1 MTNFELKSKN
11 AKRMNS
17 YFGAAGAIIFS
28 LIGLYI
34 NRVYGTPSY
43 WTYLFGLSAGVLMT
57 EFYYRW
63 FKKKFIDKHEK
74 Q

>member
-1 MTNFELKSKN
+1 MINFELKSKN
-11 AKRMNS
+11 AKRMNL
-17 YFGAAGAIIFS
+17 YFAAVKAIIFS

-34 NRVYGTPSY
+34 NLVYGELSF
-43 WTYLFGLSAGVLMT
+43 WTYLFGFIAGELIT
-57 EFYYRW
+57 GFYYVW